1 MRLVR
6 RENLV
11 RRPEVSRAMEG
22 RKVKF
27 QAEHEIAV
35 HGYSHENP
43 IAMRREQE
51 TVPAVRGVFADP

>member
-1 MRLVR
+1 
-6 RENLV
+6 
-11 RRPEVSRAMEG
+11 MEG